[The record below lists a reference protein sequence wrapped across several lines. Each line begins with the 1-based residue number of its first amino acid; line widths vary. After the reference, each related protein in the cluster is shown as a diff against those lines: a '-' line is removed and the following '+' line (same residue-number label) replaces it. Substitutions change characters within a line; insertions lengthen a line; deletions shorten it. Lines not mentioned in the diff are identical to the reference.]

1 MTGYAWRGSPLMTQ
15 QLDVNDDA
23 VTRLG
28 LMDTAPEERFD
39 RITRLAREMFDVDY
53 AVVNV
58 VNSETVFTK
67 SQPAES
73 DFRHTPIEDSFCGEA
88 VKQPAVLEVRDGR
101 ADPRFADRAIVAEHG
116 IRFYAGFPIHTDAGE
131 TVGTLC
137 LLDTAPRDLSDA
149 DRDAFERFGLWAQA
163 EMRMGDP
170 GASGA
175 VPVPAASSAP
185 AKRDDRLAAGEVRLA
200 ALAIPYG
207 QVSGDRSSWQQVGD
221 RIIVTLADVMGK
233 GEEAGGFAEELIGAL
248 QQRAHL
254 DPVEAMLSVE
264 DYARHDK
271 RYRETFATLFH
282 AVIETRSGRV
292 AYVDA
297 GHGLTLLLRADGTSE
312 RLTSRNLPLGLR
324 PSDAEWEA
332 GETVV
337 GHGDLIVSVSDGALD
352 AYDSTLDSLRLIG
365 EDLRR
370 ATEPD
375 AFFDELSIRV
385 SEHVVDDDV
394 TAVVVS
400 VR

>member
-1 MTGYAWRGSPLMTQ
+1 MTQ

-28 LMDTAPEERFD
+28 LMDTTPEERFD

-73 DFRHTPIEDSFCGEA
+73 DFRHTPIKDSFCGEA

-137 LLDTAPRDLSDA
+137 LLDTSPRELSDA
-149 DRDAFERFGLWAQA
+149 DRDALERFGLWAQA
-163 EMRMGDP
+163 EMRMDDP
-170 GASGA
+170 AVSGSGSVTA
-175 VPVPAASSAP
+175 EAIAP
-185 AKRDDRLAAGEVRLA
+185 AVRDDRLAAGEVRLA

-207 QVSGDRSSWQQVGD
+207 EVSGDRSSWQQVGD

-264 DYARHDK
+264 EYARHDK

-282 AVIETRSGRV
+282 AVIDTRSGRV

-297 GHGLTLLLRADGTSE
+297 GHGLTLLLRADGSSE
-312 RLTSRNLPLGLR
+312 RLSSRNLPLGLR
-324 PSDAEWEA
+324 PSEAEWEA
-332 GETVV
+332 GETLVA
-337 GHGDLIVSVSDGALD
+337 HGDLIISVSDGALD

-394 TAVVVS
+394 TAVVIS

>member
-1 MTGYAWRGSPLMTQ
+1 MTR

-23 VTRLG
+23 VSRLG

-67 SQPAES
+67 SQPEES
-73 DFRHTPIEDSFCGEA
+73 DFRHTPIEESFCGEA

-116 IRFYAGFPIHTDAGE
+116 IRFYAGYPIHTDAGE

-149 DRDAFERFGLWAQA
+149 DRDAFERFGQWAQA
-163 EMRMGDP
+163 EMRMSDP
-170 GASGA
+170 ELVPPDA
-175 VPVPAASSAP
+175 VADDALRAIR
-185 AKRDDRLAAGEVRLA
+185 ADRLAAGEVRLA
-200 ALAIPYG
+200 ALAIPHG
-207 QVSGDRSSWQQVGD
+207 RVSGDRSSWQQVGD
-221 RIIVTLADVMGK
+221 RIVVTLADVMGK
-233 GEEAGGFAEELIGAL
+233 GEEAGGFAEELIGVL
-248 QQRAHL
+248 QQRGHL
-254 DPVEAMLSVE
+254 EPVDAMLSVE
-264 DYARHDK
+264 DYARHDA

-282 AVIETRSGRV
+282 AVIDTRTGHVS
-292 AYVDA
+292 YVDA
-297 GHGLTLLLRADGTSE
+297 GHGLTLLLRADGSSE
-312 RLTSRNLPLGLR
+312 RLSSRNLPLGLR
-324 PSDAEWEA
+324 PSDADWEA
-332 GETVV
+332 GETEVT
-337 GHGDLIVSVSDGALD
+337 HGDLIVSVSDGALD
-352 AYDSTLDSLRLIG
+352 AYDSTLDSLRQIG

-370 ATEPD
+370 AAGAD

-394 TAVVVS
+394 TAVVIS